1 MYKYLLWLFAALPAY
16 GHAAQTNVAT
26 DIGMMGVSISAVTV
40 INADARTVWDMLT
53 DYNRLATFVPG
64 MTLSRLVSSPNA
76 AAKVVEQKGEG
87 GLLSLV
93 LPDHVVL
100 KLSEQPYSRI
110 GFRSVSGWVMSM
122 QGEWVIT
129 GDSAP
134 VTLRYRAHV
143 VPALPPPPMLTDEY
157 VQDEIRLRMNALARE
172 AERRMQLNR

>member
-1 MYKYLLWLFAALPAY
+1 MYRYLLWLFAALPAC

-53 DYNRLATFVPG
+53 DYNRLANFVPG

-76 AAKVVEQKGEG
+76 PAKVVEQKGEG

-93 LPDHVVL
+93 LPDHVIL
-100 KLSEQPYSRI
+100 KLNEQPYSRI

-129 GDSAP
+129 GENAP
-134 VTLRYRAHV
+134 VTLRYRAHI

-157 VQDEIRLRMNALARE
+157 VQAEIRLRMNALARE
-172 AERRMQLNR
+172 AERRMQGSR